1 MLRVSKS
8 ESWNLDYDVGPTPR
22 HLGRKLQGRTYEFF
36 EGRGVMVQVRGNFHI
51 LTSGE
56 KPLRGVTP

>member
-8 ESWNLDYDVGPTPR
+8 ESRNLDYVGPTPIGIWVGNSR
-22 HLGRKLQGRTYEFF
+22 GGPT
-36 EGRGVMVQVRGNFHI
+36 RGVMVQVRGNFHI